1 MTEISWPRQTLIF
14 STFESIIIAGQHG
27 KGIKIHISGLFE
39 TILGIGFQGHVVNL
53 CMSQITMFVTLVK
66 LTMLNPVLGPG

>member
-14 STFESIIIAGQHG
+14 GTFYAGQHG

-39 TILGIGFQGHVVNL
+39 TILGIGFQGHVMNL